1 MPANTSLKYSLLD
14 LSPIIQGGTP
24 AQSFQQTVTL
34 AQHAEQW
41 GYHRYWLAEH
51 HNIPSVASAATSVLI
66 GHVAGATKTMRVGSG
81 GIMLPNHPPLV
92 IAEQFGTLESLYPGR
107 IDLGIG
113 RAPGSDPLTSAAMR
127 RDSARNANSFPDDL
141 AELMHYF
148 QPDADQQSRPR
159 GEKGLS
165 AFPPPAVQAIP
176 GQGLDLPIYLL
187 GSSDFSAQLAA
198 RLGLPFAFA
207 SHFAPEALEIALH
220 LYREQYVP
228 SPRWPEPYV
237 MVGLNITLAETDQEA
252 RRLFTTVQQQF
263 LSLIR
268 GNPGQLPPPVDSMDS
283 LWNDLE
289 KHHVHSRMRLA
300 IAGSPQ
306 TARDSFQRIIEV
318 TRPDELILT
327 ASIYDLDARLENF
340 RLAAELMRTL

>member
-1 MPANTSLKYSLLD
+1 MPANASLKYSLLD

-24 AQSFQQTVTL
+24 ALSFQQTVTL

-81 GIMLPNHPPLV
+81 GIMLPNHSPLV

-113 RAPGSDPLTSAAMR
+113 RAPGSDLLTAAALR
-127 RDSARNANSFPDDL
+127 RQSPRNADTFPDDL
-141 AELMHYF
+141 LELMHYF
-148 QPDADQQSRPR
+148 QPDDDQEGRPTR
-159 GEKGLS
+159 SDGLPS
-165 AFPPPAVQAIP
+165 FPPPAVQAIP
-176 GQGLDLPIYLL
+176 GRGLDIPIYLL
-187 GSSDFSAQLAA
+187 GSSDFSARLAA
-198 RLGLPFAFA
+198 KLGLPFAFA
-207 SHFAPEALEIALH
+207 SHFAPEALEIALQ

-228 SPRWPEPYV
+228 SPRWPRPYV
-237 MVGLNITLAETDQEA
+237 MVGLNVTLAATDQEA

-263 LSLIR
+263 LSLVR
-268 GNPGQLPPPVDSMDS
+268 GNPGQLPPPVDSMEG
-283 LWNDLE
+283 LWNE
-289 KHHVHSRMRLA
+289 MERHHVHSRMRLA

-306 TARDSFQRIIEV
+306 TARESFKRIIEM
-318 TRPDELILT
+318 TQPDELILT
-327 ASIYDLDARLENF
+327 ASIYDLNARLESF